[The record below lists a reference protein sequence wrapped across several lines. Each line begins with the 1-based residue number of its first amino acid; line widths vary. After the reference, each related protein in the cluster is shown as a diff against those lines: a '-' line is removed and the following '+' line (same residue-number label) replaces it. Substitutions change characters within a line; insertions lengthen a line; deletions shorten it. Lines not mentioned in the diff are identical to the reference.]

1 MYGLSLPQLDRLLI
15 SYYEENLI
23 AFAHGSSTASQRES
37 VEQDLVQCMTDLKAP
52 YEIVC
57 CNCLDTITEVQNA
70 YLNSTQHFD
79 VARKVYPQ
87 KRILHMSDILFAMTC
102 KQIIGTPAALDQY
115 WPILAH
121 LKKASPEIV
130 STVSA
135 YLLDADSN
143 MAKTAKLQFVHLNT
157 IKYRLRSAQ
166 DLLGYAPSQMP
177 DAYPLYIAVALMRI
191 LDK

>member
-1 MYGLSLPQLDRLLI
+1 M
-15 SYYEENLI
+15 
-23 AFAHGSSTASQRES
+23 
-37 VEQDLVQCMTDLKAP
+37 KAP

-70 YLNSTQHFD
+70 YLSSTQQFEI
-79 VARKVYPQ
+79 ARKIYPG

-102 KQIIGTPAALDQY
+102 KQIIDTPSVLDQY
-115 WPILAH
+115 TSILAH
-121 LKKASPEIV
+121 LKRANPEII
-130 STVSA
+130 STVST

-143 MAKTAKLQFVHLNT
+143 MAKTAKQQFVHLNT